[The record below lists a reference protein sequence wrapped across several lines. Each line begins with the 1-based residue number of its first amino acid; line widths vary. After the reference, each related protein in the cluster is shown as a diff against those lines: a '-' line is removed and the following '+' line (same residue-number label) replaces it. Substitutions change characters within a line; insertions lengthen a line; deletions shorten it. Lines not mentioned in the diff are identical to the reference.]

1 MGTYLTS
8 KLNKF
13 SLKYPNF
20 NYDLEK
26 EVVLQRVS
34 LQIVKL
40 QHNSGLDLEGFAK
53 KISMQTSNLS
63 RLQSGVHNPTILS
76 LLDIAFHCDYD
87 IQLIMREKNKL

>member
-20 NYDLEK
+20 DYDLER
-26 EVVLQRVS
+26 EVTLQRVA
-34 LQIVKL
+34 LQIIKL
-40 QHNSGLDLEGFAK
+40 QNNSGLDLDDFAK
-53 KISMQTSNLS
+53 EVNMKSSNLS

-76 LLDIAFHCDYD
+76 LLDIAHHCNYEVQ
-87 IQLIMREKNKL
+87 IVFKKT